1 MMRMSINRSGAARP
15 IWLYVGRNP
24 RMSVAPPINEMDSV
38 SSARL
43 PDAIADPPQH
53 QTADW
58 SREKSQRE
66 GRECAELLGSRI
78 GGREELMADLAG
90 EIAVNGE
97 VK

>member
-1 MMRMSINRSGAARP
+1 
-15 IWLYVGRNP
+15 
-24 RMSVAPPINEMDSV
+24 MDSV

-43 PDAIADPPQH
+43 PDAIADAPQH

-78 GGREELMADLAG
+78 AGREELMADLAG
-90 EIAVNGE
+90 EIAVHGE
-97 VK
+97 VKPLQDVSNQPGERGANGGLFRA

>member
-1 MMRMSINRSGAARP
+1 
-15 IWLYVGRNP
+15 
-24 RMSVAPPINEMDSV
+24 MDSV

-97 VK
+97 VKPLQDVSNQAGERGANGGLVRA